1 MLTLP
6 SSTKIFMAREP
17 VDVRKSFDGLSIAVR
32 AMLEKDPMSGY
43 LFVFFNRTRTIV
55 KALYWE
61 RGAFCV
67 WSKRL
72 ERGRFTPLPASR
84 PGQCVELDWADLM
97 MLVSG
102 VDLRSVKR
110 RPMWEPRRS
119 ESSAPTSV

>member
-6 SSTKIFMAREP
+6 PSTKIFMAREP

-43 LFVFFNRTRTIV
+43 LFVFLNRTRTIV

-72 ERGRFTPLPASR
+72 ERGRFAPLPATR

-97 MLVSG
+97 MLVGG
-102 VDLRSVKR
+102 VDLGSVKR

-119 ESSAPTSV
+119 ESTVATSA